1 MILAVA
7 ATEFEMKPL
16 AQFLAMDKDISL
28 QQGRALPCFT
38 LIAGVGPVETTLR
51 LTRYL
56 ERRDPRIDKV
66 LNFGV
71 AGAYASANRQPW
83 GNAALLDLCLAEQ
96 ESLGDFGV
104 CFADHIEPLDENL
117 GASAIF
123 PLDQPHAAPGRR
135 YPGTATG
142 MACRCGNFVT
152 VSAASAT
159 RERGAMLAARFQGM
173 CENMEGAAA
182 ARVCAEFSL
191 PLLEVRAV
199 SNLVEDRDL
208 SRWQMAEACS
218 RAAGAAALLVREMGG
233 SMTKPVNKLS
243 DHRLLAL
250 SQ

>member
-7 ATEFEMKPL
+7 ATEFEMNPFLQLLAEDGEDSSQEGVKP
-16 AQFLAMDKDISL
+16 S
-28 QQGRALPCFT
+28 CFT

-56 ERRDPRIDKV
+56 ERCDPRIDKV

-71 AGAYASANRQPW
+71 AGAYLCESSSKGDNASI
-83 GNAALLDLCLAEQ
+83 LDLCLAEQ
-96 ESLGDFGV
+96 ESLGDFGI
-104 CFADHIEPLDENL
+104 CFADHLEVLDEKL
-117 GASAIF
+117 GASTVF
-123 PLDQPHAAPGRR
+123 PLDQSLLHLAGKILAHHQIA
-135 YPGTATG
+135 YH
-142 MACRCGNFVT
+142 CGNFVT

-159 RERGAMLAARFQGM
+159 RQRGAMLAARFQGL

-208 SRWQMAEACS
+208 KGWKMAEACS
-218 RAAGAAALLVREMGG
+218 MAARAAALLVREIGG
-233 SMTKPVNKLS
+233 
-243 DHRLLAL
+243 RG
-250 SQ
+250 

>member
-16 AQFLAMDKDISL
+16 ARFLAMDRDLSC
-28 QQGRALPCFT
+28 QEGRALPCCT

-56 ERRDPRIDKV
+56 EKRDLQIDKV

-71 AGAYASANRQPW
+71 AGAYICEAPPG

-104 CFADHIEPLDENL
+104 CFSDQIEALDEKL
-117 GASAIF
+117 GGSRVF
-123 PLDQPHAAPGRR
+123 PLDQPMLHQARKILAR
-135 YPGTATG
+135 YS

-159 RERGAMLAARFQGM
+159 RERGAMLAARFQGL
-173 CENMEGAAA
+173 CENMEGAAV

-208 SRWQMAEACS
+208 SRWRMADACA
-218 RAAGAAALLVREMGG
+218 RAAEAAALLVREMGG
-233 SMTKPVNKLS
+233 
-243 DHRLLAL
+243 A
-250 SQ
+250 